1 MINLYIY
8 LSFVITK
15 APCILDS
22 RIKMGKCYAFRKY
35 KLKVFN
41 IEYLSV
47 KITINVYKNLHNRNN
62 KQCSTFRKI
71 IKSFFCIYR

>member
-47 KITINVYKNLHNRNN
+47 KITMCTKIYITGTINNAAPLEK
-62 KQCSTFRKI
+62 
-71 IKSFFCIYR
+71 